1 MEIPE
6 NEEKK
11 YKDHQDYCTDSSPK
25 TYGHSK
31 KMIALRIKLIAKWK
45 HLKIPPPFTW
55 RCIK

>member
-11 YKDHQDYCTDSSPK
+11 YKDHQDYCTDSSSK

-31 KMIALRIKLIAKWK
+31 KMIALRIKLIAK
-45 HLKIPPPFTW
+45 
-55 RCIK
+55 

>member
-25 TYGHSK
+25 IYGHSK
-31 KMIALRIKLIAKWK
+31 KMIALRIKLIAK
-45 HLKIPPPFTW
+45 
-55 RCIK
+55 